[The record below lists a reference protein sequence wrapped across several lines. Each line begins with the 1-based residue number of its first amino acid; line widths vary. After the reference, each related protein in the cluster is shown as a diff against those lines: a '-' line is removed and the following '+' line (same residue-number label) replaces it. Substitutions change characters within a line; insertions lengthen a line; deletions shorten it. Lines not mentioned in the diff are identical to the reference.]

1 MSALWVAHMLLI
13 VLTYR
18 LADMEYLIR
27 HNTILPNYI
36 IQTLLY
42 RHGPLV
48 LMALCFSRHNFNC
61 HFLLLENTIYKGV
74 AKDEPYLQKK

>member
-1 MSALWVAHMLLI
+1 MSALWVAHIMLLI

-27 HNTILPNYI
+27 HNTILPNYT
-36 IQTLLY
+36 IQTLLH
-42 RHGPLV
+42 RHGPLM

-61 HFLLLENTIYKGV
+61 HLLLLENTILYKGV
-74 AKDEPYLQKK
+74 GKR